1 MNYIKLIHMAKNK
14 AKLNDEEYR
23 ALLWGAAGVSSSK
36 EIKSAKKYNEV
47 RKAFHQLGVSL
58 PYANSNYYGNDAQD
72 RKAYALWCDLHEAGA
87 VRDKSWKAMISFR
100 TRQFSGQDIIN
111 TAQASQFI
119 EMLKSW
125 LERVEQEAASGI
137 DG

>member
-14 AKLNDEEYR
+14 AGLNDDAYR
-23 ALLWGAAGVSSSK
+23 ALLWGAAGVYSAKDIKSSK
-36 EIKSAKKYNEV
+36 DYNKV
-47 RKAFHQLGVSL
+47 RKAFYGLGVSL
-58 PYANSNYYGNDAQD
+58 PYASSNYYNNDAQD
-72 RKAYALWCDLHEAGA
+72 RKAYALWCELHEAGA

-125 LERVEQEAASGI
+125 LDRVEQEAASGI